1 MKRRDF
7 IKSSAALIASAR
19 PALGKELGVNDRIR
33 VGLVGLGGRGL
44 YELSVCQN
52 NPGCEIVAVADVYRP
67 LVDQAL
73 GRLGGK
79 ATGYSDF
86 RRILDRKDVDAVF
99 VSTPDH
105 WHAIVTIMACQSG
118 KDVYCEK
125 PLSHTLQEG
134 RRMVEAARKYNRVVQ
149 TGSQQRSAPHFQKIV
164 EMVQSGR
171 IGKVTMVECWNSNND
186 APEGI
191 GNPPDSD
198 PPAGLD
204 WDMYL
209 GPAPKVP
216 YNRNRFIWC
225 YRWFWDYS
233 GGMMTDWGAHHMDVI
248 HWAMGVDAPKAA
260 TAVGGKFYLKDNRQ
274 TPDTL
279 MTEFEYPGF
288 VARYTVRNC
297 NSLPLQGRSYGVMFY
312 GSLGTLVVDRSS
324 YAVLPEMRQ
333 EIYHPDADQVDKL
346 LTGWGGVPPGSG
358 IIPSKPVREA
368 AGALK
373 PLCSSEEETEISI
386 DPSSQI
392 AHVQNF
398 FDCIRSRQKPV
409 ADVEIGHRSITAC
422 QLGVIAYKVGRQL
435 HWDAQQERII
445 GDDEAQKL
453 ALKPYRTPWLLP
465 TL

>member
-1 MKRRDF
+1 MIRRDF

-19 PALGKELGVNDRIR
+19 PVMGGELGVNDRIR
-33 VGLVGLGGRGL
+33 VGLIGLGARGL
-44 YELSVCQN
+44 YELSVCQS

-73 GRLGGK
+73 RRLGGN
-79 ATGYSDF
+79 ATGYGDF

-105 WHAIVTIMACQSG
+105 WHAIATILACQAG

-125 PLSHTLQEG
+125 PLSHTIQEG
-134 RRMVEAARKYNRVVQ
+134 RRMVEAARKHNRVVQ
-149 TGSQQRSAPHFQKIV
+149 TGSQQRSAPHFQKVVGMI
-164 EMVQSGR
+164 QSGR

-186 APEGI
+186 TPQGI
-191 GNPPDSD
+191 GNLPDSD
-198 PPAGLD
+198 PPAGMD

-233 GGMMTDWGAHHMDVI
+233 GGMIADWGAHHMDVI
-248 HWAMGVDAPKAA
+248 QWAMGVDAPKSA
-260 TAVGGKFYLKDNRQ
+260 TSVGGKFGLKDGRQ
-274 TPDTL
+274 TPDTF
-279 MTEFEYPGF
+279 MTDYEYPGF
-288 VARYTVRNC
+288 VARYTVRVC
-297 NSLPLQGRSYGVMFY
+297 NSLPLQERSNGVMFY
-312 GSLGTLVVDRSS
+312 GSLGTFVVDRSG
-324 YAVLPEMRQ
+324 YAVLPDMRQ
-333 EIYHPDADQVDKL
+333 EIYHPDADHVDKL
-346 LTGWGGVPPGSG
+346 LTGWAGVPPGSG

-368 AGALK
+368 EGALK
-373 PLCSSEEETEISI
+373 PLCSPEEETGISI

-398 FDCIRSRQKPV
+398 FDCVRSRQKPV

-422 QLGVIAYKVGRQL
+422 QLGVIAYKVGRQI
-435 HWDAQQERII
+435 HWDAEQERII

-453 ALKPYRTPWLLP
+453 VSKQYRAPWLLP